1 MTTNDFICQ
10 INKEGIY
17 LNMTEKVALIE
28 SGEISVKDVFH
39 IVTSNKEPE
48 AFYACWILNHYV
60 DNHAFVLENDL
71 NEAVELLPNIKR
83 SGLLRLVLRLF
94 VITPNWKIEKLGL
107 LLDFCMNCLTNMT
120 IPVGVKT
127 HAMSII
133 DRIAETEPEIR
144 DEVLLV
150 VEEIF
155 PYLSTGGK
163 NRAGKMIKKYKS
175 TSR

>member
-1 MTTNDFICQ
+1 MTINEFILQ
-10 INKEGIY
+10 INEEGIH
-17 LNMTEKVALIE
+17 LNMDEKVSLIE
-28 SGEISVKDVFH
+28 SGEISVFDVFH
-39 IVTSNKEPE
+39 IVISNNEPE
-48 AFYACWILNHYV
+48 SFYACWILNHYI
-60 DNHAFVLENDL
+60 DTHNFALENYL

-107 LLDFCMNCLTNMT
+107 LLDFCINILSDMT

-133 DRIAETEPEIR
+133 DRIAESEPEIR

-150 VEEIF
+150 VEEIY

-163 NRAGKMIKKYKS
+163 NKAGKIIKKYRK
-175 TSR
+175 